1 MRAAFYECDV
11 TPPIGGYLWGY
22 YSRRI
27 SEDVS
32 ERLYAKAVII
42 EDEGNIAALV
52 SVDACSL
59 PEEMHDIVTQRIY
72 NYTGIKPENVCISA
86 THTHKGV
93 PIFSSPEIDCFKD
106 EAYTDV
112 FYRLT
117 ADAVILAYKR
127 LGEEAVEVTY
137 GTSFV
142 DGVSFNRNAV
152 TNDGTYVTHPR
163 WRDDV
168 VSVLDEVDKSLN
180 IITFSK
186 NGKKIGSIINFSLH
200 LDSTGRGMWYSSDYA
215 GIISDVLKEKYGNS
229 FVSLFVTGACGDVNH
244 MIHDEN
250 IEVNNHKTIGK
261 ILGSEAIKVIESS
274 SIVSGSVCSFKET
287 ISIEKRSPN
296 EKEYNKLS
304 DERSGRSSDSLV
316 VLAYL
321 RYAYTNKETHA
332 DLKMQIIKIGDI
344 CICALPGEIY
354 TRTGLNIKQK
364 SPFEKTIIVENSNCY
379 CGYIPTE
386 NAFEEN
392 SRLYEAALC
401 NHSCLV
407 PEAAQIIEEKALSM
421 IEKIKE

>member
-27 SEDVS
+27 AEDVS
-32 ERLYAKAVII
+32 ERLYAKAVVI
-42 EDEGNIAALV
+42 EDGGNTVALV

-59 PEEMHDIVTQRIY
+59 PGEMHDIVTERIY

-93 PIFSSPEIDCFKD
+93 PVLDSPEIDCFKD

-127 LGEEAVEVTY
+127 LGEDEVEVTY
-137 GTSFV
+137 GISFV

-152 TNDGTYVTHPR
+152 TTDGTYVTHPR

-168 VSVLDEVDKSLN
+168 VRTLDEVDKSLN

-186 NGKKIGSIINFSLH
+186 NGKKIGSIINYSLH
-200 LDSTGRGMWYSSDYA
+200 LDCTGRGMWYSSDYA
-215 GIISDVLKEKYGNS
+215 GIISDILKEKYGND

-244 MIHDEN
+244 MNHDKN
-250 IEVNNHKTIGK
+250 IEVNNHKTIGT
-261 ILGSEAIKVIESS
+261 IIAREAIKVIESS
-274 SIVSGSVCSFKET
+274 SIVSGSVSSFKES
-287 ISIEKRSPN
+287 ISIEKRKSD
-296 EKEYNKLS
+296 EKEYNKLF
-304 DERSGRSSDSLV
+304 DERSGRASDSLV

-321 RYAYTNKETHA
+321 RYAYANKETHA
-332 DLKMQIIKIGDI
+332 DLKIQLIKIGDI

-354 TRTGLNIKQK
+354 TRTGLNIKEK
-364 SPFEKTIIVENSNCY
+364 SPFEKTIIVENSNSY
-379 CGYIPTE
+379 CGYIPTK
-386 NAFEEN
+386 NAFDEN

-401 NHSCLV
+401 NHSCLL
-407 PEAAQIIEEKALSM
+407 PEAAQLIEEKAINM
-421 IEKIKE
+421 IKKL